1 MDRIVANPPIPTRGS
16 EHGITALLFLPLLFA
31 TALITWP
38 AAVLSQTVPT
48 GIGAWSIVGPF
59 ANTGGMGIQRLTHP
73 EVSDDTTTT
82 FENLWGGRARWNP
95 YHATDLFGW
104 VNLSGHTPEK
114 SCLFL
119 ARTYINSLSRQ
130 RVHLRFGLIGSARLF
145 LNDSLILAVDDDVFA
160 RSTSM
165 TVSCMLARGWNK
177 LQLRI
182 GRDVMPLLSFSLSIE
197 DTTGS
202 PLPGLTVSTNPRPI
216 IPSNPEAR
224 LAERRTQEIDTTFQ
238 RNDNILRALRMA
250 ADQDTSGVAWM
261 CRRAQESLDANDAT
275 GADSYATRALDIVQE
290 HAPAWHLRGLAFHQ
304 RGVADSAR
312 LCIDQALVIDP
323 GMPDAWHTALNI
335 LKRPNPL
342 DEIGRV
348 DLDSTANSA
357 AREPVSDS
365 LSLETIFADV
375 QQAVLSGSTVLKRV
389 RNVIRI
395 HRIDS
400 TAPLPMPARFPLGTL
415 GRQELVIVS
424 RGGSQRTI
432 DMLDS
437 TASLSDA
444 SAGDVLIYTAD
455 RIVRDS
461 AFPLYAS
468 AGMGFSVA
476 SPVRR
481 ARLSVIVPS
490 TAYYQFYA
498 QNFTPDFSDREV
510 SGGTLFTW
518 ETRNVPAMVPEP
530 FMPPE
535 QHFAPRIEFGTY
547 PNWLVINTYV
557 EDCYARRRQACD
569 ELRAVVDRLLPPGV
583 KWPKEIVAQTI
594 SRFVID
600 SISLSSDGASLTAP
614 RRACDVLQ
622 LRSGSAADKVV
633 LAATMMA
640 ERGVEAVPAL
650 VNTEASITYREPVP
664 SFPFDHVILVLPG
677 DTRAHMIDL
686 TARTQPFGM
695 VPRTI
700 EDRFAAPIGERMR
713 DPVRLH
719 KRYINR
725 REFHTTSRLVFSDAR
740 MANGEF
746 TIRSADFDS
755 TSALMMRRMFTS
767 SAAADLS
774 PAYDSAWITPTKKNP
789 ETPTIHMRGRV
800 QGTADS
806 SADTIMVRPQWMN
819 LPCYQ
824 MAPYDL
830 EQRTY
835 PLDLAAEYDSV
846 TAEIVIVPPP
856 GYAFVKPP
864 AAVSIKLPSIS
875 YSYSATIKGKS
886 LRLQRSIVVHKG
898 LVEPADYPE
907 FRKAH
912 LTMLSSDL
920 APVILVRQGAGSR
933 R

>member
-1 MDRIVANPPIPTRGS
+1 
-16 EHGITALLFLPLLFA
+16 
-31 TALITWP
+31 
-38 AAVLSQTVPT
+38 
-48 GIGAWSIVGPF
+48 
-59 ANTGGMGIQRLTHP
+59 
-73 EVSDDTTTT
+73 
-82 FENLWGGRARWNP
+82 
-95 YHATDLFGW
+95 
-104 VNLSGHTPEK
+104 
-114 SCLFL
+114 
-119 ARTYINSLSRQ
+119 
-130 RVHLRFGLIGSARLF
+130 
-145 LNDSLILAVDDDVFA
+145 
-160 RSTSM
+160 
-165 TVSCMLARGWNK
+165 
-177 LQLRI
+177 
-182 GRDVMPLLSFSLSIE
+182 
-197 DTTGS
+197 
-202 PLPGLTVSTNPRPI
+202 
-216 IPSNPEAR
+216 
-224 LAERRTQEIDTTFQ
+224 
-238 RNDNILRALRMA
+238 
-250 ADQDTSGVAWM
+250 
-261 CRRAQESLDANDAT
+261 
-275 GADSYATRALDIVQE
+275 
-290 HAPAWHLRGLAFHQ
+290 
-304 RGVADSAR
+304 
-312 LCIDQALVIDP
+312 
-323 GMPDAWHTALNI
+323 
-335 LKRPNPL
+335 
-342 DEIGRV
+342 
-348 DLDSTANSA
+348 
-357 AREPVSDS
+357 
-365 LSLETIFADV
+365 
-375 QQAVLSGSTVLKRV
+375 
-389 RNVIRI
+389 
-395 HRIDS
+395 
-400 TAPLPMPARFPLGTL
+400 
-415 GRQELVIVS
+415 
-424 RGGSQRTI
+424 
-432 DMLDS
+432 
-437 TASLSDA
+437 
-444 SAGDVLIYTAD
+444 
-455 RIVRDS
+455 
-461 AFPLYAS
+461 
-468 AGMGFSVA
+468 
-476 SPVRR
+476 
-481 ARLSVIVPS
+481 
-490 TAYYQFYA
+490 
-498 QNFTPDFSDREV
+498 
-510 SGGTLFTW
+510 
-518 ETRNVPAMVPEP
+518 
-530 FMPPE
+530 
-535 QHFAPRIEFGTY
+535 
-547 PNWLVINTYV
+547 
-557 EDCYARRRQACD
+557 
-569 ELRAVVDRLLPPGV
+569 VDRLLPPGV

-650 VNTEASITYREPVP
+650 VNTEASITYKEPVP

-725 REFHTTSRLVFSDAR
+725 REFHTTARLVFSDAR
-740 MANGEF
+740 IANGEF

-800 QGTADS
+800 QVTADS

-824 MAPYDL
+824 MALYDL
-830 EQRTY
+830 ERRTY